1 MRILLTGASG
11 FFGREIAC
19 QLRVRGHRVAG
30 MRRYLDG
37 QSPDDFIGD
46 FLNLKECAPFI
57 RDFAPQVLIH
67 CGWSGVPVATR
78 DYLSQYA
85 NVAASV
91 ALVDL
96 AIDAGAQTIIGIG
109 TQAEYGLNS
118 IPVREDDPTKP
129 ITHYGIAKHAAGAA
143 LLRLAQQR
151 NVRGLWLRLF
161 GLYGPRETAPS
172 MLPWLA
178 RQFAQGRT
186 PDLTPCTQLW
196 DYLHVRDGARAVV
209 DLVESSSEGL
219 FNLASGHAPPLRE
232 TVLLLRDLMAPQIEP
247 RFGAVPFGPEQVH
260 CLAADIS
267 RLRSAIAF
275 APQISLEEVLAE
287 LALEAFGTASS

>member
-1 MRILLTGASG
+1 MRILLTGAGG

-19 QLRVRGHRVAG
+19 QLRARGHRVAG
-30 MRRYLDG
+30 MRRHLDG

-46 FLNLKECAPFI
+46 FLNIKECTPFI
-57 RDFAPQVLIH
+57 LDFVPQVLIH
-67 CGWSGVPVATR
+67 CGWSGVPLATR

-118 IPVREDDPTKP
+118 IPLREDDPTKP

-186 PDLTPCTQLW
+186 PDLTPCTQFW
-196 DYLHVRDGARAVV
+196 DYLHVRDGARAVS
-209 DLVESSSEGL
+209 DLVESSADGL

-232 TVLLLRDLMAPQIEP
+232 TVLLLRDLMAPQVEP

-260 CLAADIS
+260 CLAGDIS
-267 RLRSAIAF
+267 RLNAAISWK
-275 APQISLEEVLAE
+275 PQISLEEGLAE
-287 LALEAFGTASS
+287 LALEAFGAGSS

>member
-19 QLRVRGHRVAG
+19 QLRARGHRVAG
-30 MRRYLDG
+30 MRRHLDG

-46 FLNLKECAPFI
+46 FFNLKECAPFI

-85 NVAASV
+85 NVPASV

-96 AIDAGAQTIIGIG
+96 AIDAGATTIIGIG

-118 IPVREDDPTKP
+118 KPAREDDPTKP
-129 ITHYGIAKHAAGAA
+129 ITHYGIAKQAAGYG
-143 LLRLAQQR
+143 LLRLARQR
-151 NVRGLWLRLF
+151 QVRGVWLRLF

-178 RQFAQGRT
+178 KHFAQGHT
-186 PDLTPCTQLW
+186 PDLTPCTQFW
-196 DYLHVRDGARAVV
+196 DYLHVRDGARAVA
-209 DLVESSSEGL
+209 DLVESSADGL
-219 FNLASGHAPPLRE
+219 FNLASGHAQPLRD
-232 TVLLLRDLMAPQIEP
+232 TVLLLRDLMAPQVEP

-267 RLRSAIAF
+267 RLKAAIVW
-275 APQISLEEVLAE
+275 APQISLEEGLAE
-287 LALEAFGTASS
+287 LAQEAFGSASS

>member
-11 FFGREIAC
+11 FLGREIARE
-19 QLRVRGHRVAG
+19 LRGRGHRVAG
-30 MRRYLDG
+30 MCRRLGG
-37 QSPDDFIGD
+37 QSADDFLGD

-57 RDFAPQVLIH
+57 HDFAPQVLIH

-85 NVAASV
+85 NVPASV
-91 ALVDL
+91 ALADL
-96 AIDAGAQTIIGIG
+96 AVDAGAEVIIGIG
-109 TQAEYGLNS
+109 TQAEYGLPVK
-118 IPVREDDPTKP
+118 PVREDSPTHP
-129 ITHYGIAKHAAGAA
+129 VTHYGIAKHAAGAA

-151 NVRGLWLRLF
+151 DVRGIWLRLF

-178 RQFAQGRT
+178 QQFAQGCT
-186 PDLTPCTQLW
+186 PDLTPCTQVW

-209 DLVESSSEGL
+209 DLVETSAEGL
-219 FNLASGHAPPLRE
+219 FNLASGYASPLRE

-247 RFGAVPFGPEQVH
+247 RFGAVRFGPEQVH

-267 RLRSAIAF
+267 RLSAAISWK
-275 APQISLEEVLAE
+275 PQISLEEGLAE
-287 LALEAFGTASS
+287 LALEAFSVASS

>member
-11 FFGREIAC
+11 FLGREIARE
-19 QLRVRGHRVAG
+19 LRSRGHRVAG
-30 MRRYLDG
+30 MRRRLDG
-37 QSPDDFIGD
+37 QSPDDFLGD
-46 FLNLKECAPFI
+46 FLNLKECASFI
-57 RDFAPQVLIH
+57 HGFAPHALIH

-78 DYLSQYA
+78 DHLSQYA
-85 NVAASV
+85 NVPASV
-91 ALVDL
+91 ALADL
-96 AIDAGAQTIIGIG
+96 AVDAGAQAIIGIG
-109 TQAEYGLNS
+109 TQAEYGLNAQ
-118 IPVREDDPTKP
+118 PVQEDDPACP
-129 ITHYGIAKHAAGAA
+129 VTHYGIAKHAAGAA

-151 NVRGLWLRLF
+151 DARGIWLRLF

-178 RQFAQGRT
+178 QQFAQGRT

-196 DYLHVRDGARAVV
+196 DYLHVRDGARAVA
-209 DLVESSSEGL
+209 DLVGSSAEGL

-260 CLAADIS
+260 CLAANIS
-267 RLRSAIAF
+267 RLRAAIAW
-275 APQISLEEVLAE
+275 APQISLEEGLAE
-287 LALEAFGTASS
+287 LALEAFGAGSS